1 MASTIKVEPVDE
13 WNTQLVEN
21 VHPSSWQNPTPAGRY
36 NLVVVGAGT
45 GGLIT
50 ALIASSLGARVALI
64 ERHLMGGDCLNVGCV
79 PSKAVIR
86 GAQLVHDAR
95 EAARFGM
102 PATESDLGDFGEVMR
117 RMREIRARISE
128 EDSAERYSSEFG
140 IDIYLGEARFTGDGK
155 VDVDGQTLD
164 IAGLSLDVLHTPG
177 HTPGHCCFYLE
188 DEGVLFSGDQLF
200 QGSIGRTDLPGGS
213 YDTLMESMATRVLP
227 LPVETSVLPGHGPTT
242 TLAAERM
249 HNPFLQELL

>member
-1 MASTIKVEPVDE
+1 MTLLLDAAPLWHFQT
-13 WNTQLVEN
+13 NTYV
-21 VHPSSWQNPTPAGRY
+21 VAPSSGGPAVVIDAPPDPEGVGNLLARHDLTPVAV
-36 NLVVVGAGT
+36 LVTHGHIDHVG
-45 GGLIT
+45 
-50 ALIASSLGARVALI
+50 
-64 ERHLMGGDCLNVGCV
+64 
-79 PSKAVIR
+79 
-86 GAQLVHDAR
+86 
-95 EAARFGM
+95 
-102 PATESDLGDFGEVMR
+102 
-117 RMREIRARISE
+117 
-128 EDSAERYSSEFG
+128 G
-140 IDIYLGEARFTGDGK
+140 IDGVASPMVTAHLHPADVDMARHPGDQLRALLGQNFDTGENELVTTPFTEL
-155 VDVDGQTLD
+155 VDGQALD